1 MKVQADG
8 DTSGGFAFPRTEHLK
23 ARKDISAVFRKGK
36 KAAGAGAVLFYQKN
50 ALAVNRVA
58 FTFSKKF
65 GNAVRRNRA
74 RRLGREAYRHLR
86 GTLQKGYDMVLLVYP
101 DEKMDFSRRLRQL
114 TTLFSRAG
122 LA

>member
-1 MKVQADG
+1 M
-8 DTSGGFAFPRTEHLK
+8 
-23 ARKDISAVFRKGK
+23 FRKGE
-36 KAAGAGAVLFYQKN
+36 KAACAGAVLFFKKN
-50 ALAVNRVA
+50 DRAQNRVA

-86 GTLQKGYDMVLLVYP
+86 FGLRKGYDIVLLVYP
-101 DEKMDFSRRLRQL
+101 DEKIDFSRRLWQL
-114 TTLFSRAG
+114 KTLFSRAG